1 MTSDRKLV
9 TPEVVYDKSLAKGV
23 LKRELREG
31 NSRRD
36 AVLDKFVNSPSPPGS
51 LSKFISNTIGVIKN
65 SLGDSLIFE
74 KIETS
79 FTKKPKRVS
88 LGFLEDLKSE
98 RTVLFKVC
106 VLNRNTIKNAVRDE
120 GTGTSSLMNI
130 HLIGA
135 ATYHFL
141 EREVLREQATTLLA
155 LADRTRPIFYAFLHL
170 DLVSLK
176 LPTNFIAVFFDG
188 YAVVRDTEGIP
199 TAITWIPFK
208 EQKKLSALCKSL
220 GQDRAIL
227 IDEHTFN
234 NTEYLDPQLINQ
246 FKISSEAITVPID
259 LILDV

>member
-1 MTSDRKLV
+1 MTSKGKLV
-9 TPEVVYDKSLAKGV
+9 TPEVVYDNSLAKGI

-31 NSRRD
+31 NSRWET
-36 AVLDKFVNSPSPPGS
+36 VWDKFKNSPSVS
-51 LSKFISNTIGVIKN
+51 LSKFFPKIIGVIKN
-65 SLGDSLIFE
+65 ALGDSLIFE
-74 KIETS
+74 EIETS

-88 LGFLEDLKSE
+88 LGYLEDLKSE
-98 RTVLFKVC
+98 RTVLFKVI
-106 VLNRNTIKNAVRDE
+106 VLNRSAIRKAVRDDRMDPL
-120 GTGTSSLMNI
+120 SDV